1 MYYITK
7 RIEVAYAH
15 QLSLDY
21 TSKCR
26 NLHGHNGVITLYCC
40 AESLNDV
47 FDFNPTA
54 ENLARWLCDQVPQCY
69 KVTFQESE
77 GNVAAYVKP
86 GFEHVCF

>member
-40 AESLNDV
+40 AESLND
-47 FDFNPTA
+47 
-54 ENLARWLCDQVPQCY
+54 
-69 KVTFQESE
+69 
-77 GNVAAYVKP
+77 
-86 GFEHVCF
+86 